1 MTEFV
6 NMPIPVEKFTAVCAL
21 LGGAAYAIQSPPVQE
36 IFTSVADKSA
46 PVKGDTASIS
56 EAEQIEEVLQEV
68 IAEQPATDAEVD
80 ANGIPFDPALHTGT
94 KKKDGTWR
102 MKKGAV
108 ETPSSTS
115 TASPASET
123 ADTATAPAGSSPT
136 GEPASAVASQDDDEF
151 AAFAAAAAK
160 ADAVEAKVPERVWTD
175 ADLGALCNQAA
186 IKLGN
191 PAPVKE
197 QIAKFVPEGEV
208 AHSRNVPADK
218 RAEFVKAVEAAAGI
232 EFAG

>member
-21 LGGAAYAIQSPPVQE
+21 LGGVSLSNIVDFHTQKVPETYSATYV
-36 IFTSVADKSA
+36 VA
-46 PVKGDTASIS
+46 PEVIS
-56 EAEQIEEVLQEV
+56 EATAIEQTLLATTESEDIE
-68 IAEQPATDAEVD
+68 TD
-80 ANGIPFDPALHTGT
+80 ANGVPFDTALHTGT

-102 MKKGAV
+102 MKKGA

-115 TASPASET
+115 TASLANGT
-123 ADTATAPAGSSPT
+123 AAGATEPAGSSPIE
-136 GEPASAVASQDDDEF
+136 EPASAVASQEEDEF
-151 AAFAAAAAK
+151 AAFREAAAK
-160 ADAVEAKVPERVWTD
+160 VDAAATPVVVPEREWTD

-186 IKLGN
+186 VKLGN
-191 PAPVKE
+191 PEPVKA
-197 QIAKFVPEGEV
+197 QITKFVPEGEV

-218 RAEFVKAVEAAAGI
+218 RAEFAKAIEAAAGI

>member
-21 LGGAAYAIQSPPVQE
+21 LGGVSLSNIVDFHTQKVPETYSAVV
-36 IFTSVADKSA
+36 TA
-46 PVKGDTASIS
+46 PVEAVS
-56 EAEQIEEVLQEV
+56 EAKAIEQTLLAAESEDIEIE
-68 IAEQPATDAEVD
+68 TD
-80 ANGIPFDPALHTGT
+80 ANGVPFDTALHTGT

-102 MKKGAV
+102 MKKGA

-115 TASPASET
+115 TASPANGT
-123 ADTATAPAGSSPT
+123 AAGVTEPAGSSPIE
-136 GEPASAVASQDDDEF
+136 EPASAVASQEEDEF
-151 AAFAAAAAK
+151 AAFREAAAK
-160 ADAVEAKVPERVWTD
+160 VDAAATPVVVPEREWTD
-175 ADLGALCNQAA
+175 SDLGALCNQAA
-186 IKLGN
+186 VKLGD
-191 PAPVKE
+191 PSPVKE

-218 RAEFVKAVEAAAGI
+218 RAEFVKAIEAAAGI